1 MYLTCWTCV
10 SHILWTGGGT
20 QEKEVQL
27 GRLKTPDGVR
37 PSTSGTAEAGEREGG
52 EGALTE
58 EEVMDALNSDIV
70 QRSESTC

>member
-1 MYLTCWTCV
+1 
-10 SHILWTGGGT
+10 
-20 QEKEVQL
+20 VQL

-37 PSTSGTAEAGEREGG
+37 PPTSGTIEAVGREGG

-70 QRSESTC
+70 QRSESTCWLHTFSTQSPWPSALN